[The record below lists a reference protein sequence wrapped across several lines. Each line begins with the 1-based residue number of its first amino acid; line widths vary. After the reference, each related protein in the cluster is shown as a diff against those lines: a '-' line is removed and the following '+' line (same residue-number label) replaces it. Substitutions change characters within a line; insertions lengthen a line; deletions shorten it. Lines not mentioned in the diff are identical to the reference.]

1 MKMKSLESNMRGFG
15 NPSSLHNAY
24 VMSRRGTGGDCG
36 FTLIELLV
44 VIAIIAILTAMLLP
58 VLSGAKERARVAAC
72 LNNQHE
78 IGIAFQMYRDDYQTR
93 FPPAGPVNFQSF
105 QVGGGDPDW
114 TYGGTAGTLAATNRP
129 LWRYTT
135 SRELFR
141 CPADRGLD
149 IFRPRVYQNMF
160 DIIGSSYVYNE
171 SLWVIAT
178 RKPLADPVMGLALKP
193 ESWIPDPSR
202 YVLMHDQP
210 ALPNNTSPQQ
220 PIINFSHFAH
230 APFTVRDFHQMT
242 QKSIASLLLV
252 DGHAISRNFS
262 PFIQADKTY
271 TYLAEPTA
279 EWVWYKPK

>member
-1 MKMKSLESNMRGFG
+1 MRVITKAISTPQHRLLLRSNREG
-15 NPSSLHNAY
+15 
-24 VMSRRGTGGDCG
+24 SRG

-44 VIAIIAILTAMLLP
+44 VIAIIAILAAMLLP
-58 VLSGAKERARVAAC
+58 AIGGAKERARIGRC
-72 LNNQHE
+72 LSNQKQ
-78 IGIAFQMYRDDYQTR
+78 IGVAFQMYRDDNQTR
-93 FPPAGPVNFQSF
+93 FPPAGPANFRSF

-114 TYGGTAGTLAATNRP
+114 TNPTWTAGTLAATDRP

-141 CPADRGLD
+141 CPSDRGLN
-149 IFRPRVYQNMF
+149 IFQPRTYQSMF
-160 DIIGSSYVYNE
+160 DVCGSSYVYNE
-171 SLWVIAT
+171 SLWVVAT
-178 RKPLADPVMGLALKP
+178 RAPLVDPVFGLAQKP

-210 ALPNNTSPQQ
+210 VLPNYAASP

-242 QKSIASLLLV
+242 QKSIAAILLV
-252 DGHAISRNFS
+252 DGHAISRDFR
-262 PFIQADKTY
+262 PFILADT

-279 EWVWYKPK
+279 EWMWYKPK